1 MTRSEVFLSIAEA
14 ARLVGVSPATLRNW
28 ERQGHITL
36 TRTPKGHRR
45 FTLGDVASLRQFQ
58 GGSENGQL
66 AAASPDDQGTDT
78 DTNEARSSVRLSPN
92 PIPPWADK
100 LKRLRAKRGSSR
112 RQVSAMT
119 TLSPSF
125 ISEIERRQANPSVAA
140 LQKLTASYGVS
151 IVELMEEPVNEPR
164 TLVRVDDRQVYAVT
178 AGVRMEQL
186 NFGPHQMELHL
197 FTVDPGAGTGETY
210 HHAGEE
216 FIFLLSGELV
226 VWINRVERYAL
237 ALGDV
242 LYFSSSRLHE
252 WINSSDEPAVFLGVN
267 TPPTF

>member
-1 MTRSEVFLSIAEA
+1 
-14 ARLVGVSPATLRNW
+14 
-28 ERQGHITL
+28 
-36 TRTPKGHRR
+36 
-45 FTLGDVASLRQFQ
+45 
-58 GGSENGQL
+58 
-66 AAASPDDQGTDT
+66 
-78 DTNEARSSVRLSPN
+78 
-92 PIPPWADK
+92 
-100 LKRLRAKRGSSR
+100 
-112 RQVSAMT
+112 MT

-216 FIFLLSGELV
+216 FIFLSPVSWSSGSTASSGTPSRWGMSCTSVARAFTNGL
-226 VWINRVERYAL
+226 IPATSPRC
-237 ALGDV
+237 
-242 LYFSSSRLHE
+242 FS
-252 WINSSDEPAVFLGVN
+252 A
-267 TPPTF
+267 